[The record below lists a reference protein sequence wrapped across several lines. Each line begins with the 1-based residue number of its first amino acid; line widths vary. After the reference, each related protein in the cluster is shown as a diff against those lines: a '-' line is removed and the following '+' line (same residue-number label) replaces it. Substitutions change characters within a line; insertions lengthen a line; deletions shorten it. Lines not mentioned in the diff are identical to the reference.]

1 MENHQVLRSNA
12 ETPRVILMDANVAIY
27 AEGRDHIHRDP
38 CRLVMDQV
46 RFRPE
51 RYAID
56 AETLQEI
63 LYFYSRQG
71 ELDKGIRIVDE
82 LLARMPHIIPI
93 TVAEIRAATRL
104 LQETPGLSSRHAIHA
119 AVVVVHGLDGIVSA
133 DRGFDRIPGLRQYD
147 PAELAAGS

>member
-1 MENHQVLRSNA
+1 MENYQVLQPDA
-12 ETPRVILMDANVAIY
+12 ETPRVILLDANIAIY
-27 AEGRDHIHRDP
+27 AEGREHVYRDP

-46 RFRPE
+46 RLRPE

-82 LLARMPHIIPI
+82 LLSLIPNIVPI
-93 TVAEIRAATRL
+93 TTAEIRAAMRL
-104 LQETPGLSSRHAIHA
+104 MQETMGLSARDAVHA
-119 AVVVVHGLDGIVSA
+119 AVVMVHGLDGIVSA
-133 DRGFDRIPGLRQYD
+133 DRDFDRIPGLRRYD
-147 PAELAAGS
+147 PAELAAGP